1 VSGGKSYPY
10 WRYRE
15 GGRADAFSGMYDH
28 AKWLPLATL
37 QEVLRAAGFADIEVA
52 EMRQERNGLR
62 TLLFAQ
68 RAQ

>member
-1 VSGGKSYPY
+1 
-10 WRYRE
+10 
-15 GGRADAFSGMYDH
+15 MYDH